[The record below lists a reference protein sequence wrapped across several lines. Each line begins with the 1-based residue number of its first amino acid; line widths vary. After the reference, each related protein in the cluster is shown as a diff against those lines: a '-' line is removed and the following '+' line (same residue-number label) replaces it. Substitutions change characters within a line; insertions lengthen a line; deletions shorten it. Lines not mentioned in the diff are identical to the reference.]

1 MSSKPDVVATK
12 QPTGERAVVP
22 GAVPAKKERRSK
34 QPAPSSTSTIPKATN
49 DTVATKQPTGERA
62 VVPGA
67 VPAMKERRSKQPAPS
82 SNTKASNSMV
92 ATKQPTGE
100 RAVVPGA
107 VPAMKERRSKQPAPS
122 STSSPVPKATNDT
135 VATKRPTGERAVVPG
150 AVPAMKERRSKQPA
164 PSSTSSSV
172 HKANEGLKATK
183 QPTGERAVVPG
194 AVPAVKERRSKQ
206 PLSTASSSNSEGAAS
221 EATKHTIGETAAKP
235 GAVAATKERRS
246 KISPASATAKDGP
259 SNTKKDEKGFGTPSN
274 KQSNLADDVYEVEPE
289 DEVIAVTGNDVISPT
304 SISMYP
310 TDEKQ
315 TFVAAAA
322 DIHDSEVLYKP
333 ESFTKPESIVFE
345 GDRSLKM
352 KDLYDIPDEELAV
365 AVEVIDDEEIVDAE
379 EIDLDKQKEKMKKYK
394 IIAGVVI
401 VVVVVIVAVL
411 AYFLTQDE
419 ATDTS
424 TPSPTASPTSSRRVQ
439 NKAVLEEN
447 VSQASALDDMSSA
460 EYKAFHWI
468 SEEDKSGVQSTDQN
482 FLQRYVLA
490 ELFYATGGENWG
502 TDCYPN
508 YTSACNEV
516 DFLDVANEC
525 KWHGV
530 ICDDSGAVTELH
542 VG

>member
-1 MSSKPDVVATK
+1 
-12 QPTGERAVVP
+12 
-22 GAVPAKKERRSK
+22 
-34 QPAPSSTSTIPKATN
+34 
-49 DTVATKQPTGERA
+49 
-62 VVPGA
+62 
-67 VPAMKERRSKQPAPS
+67 
-82 SNTKASNSMV
+82 
-92 ATKQPTGE
+92 
-100 RAVVPGA
+100 
-107 VPAMKERRSKQPAPS
+107 
-122 STSSPVPKATNDT
+122 
-135 VATKRPTGERAVVPG
+135 
-150 AVPAMKERRSKQPA
+150 MKERRSKQPA

-206 PLSTASSSNSEGAAS
+206 PFSTASSSNSEGATS
-221 EATKHTIGETAAKP
+221 EATKQTVGETVVKP
-235 GAVAATKERRS
+235 GAVVATKERRS
-246 KISPASATAKDGP
+246 KVSPASATAKDGP
-259 SNTKKDEKGFGTPSN
+259 SNTKKDEKDFSSPSN
-274 KQSNLADDVYEVEPE
+274 KQSNLADDGYEVEPE
-289 DEVIAVTGNDVISPT
+289 DEVIAGTGNDVILPT

-310 TDEKQ
+310 ADEKH

-401 VVVVVIVAVL
+401 FVVVVIAAVL

-419 ATDTS
+419 AADNS

-439 NKAVLEEN
+439 NKAFLEDEL
-447 VSQASALDDMSSA
+447 SQASALDDISSA

-468 SEEDKSGVQSTDQN
+468 SEQDKSGVQSTDQN
-482 FLQRYVLA
+482 FLQRFVLA
-490 ELFYATGGENWG
+490 EFFYATGGENWG
-502 TDCYPN
+502 TDCYGNATP
-508 YTSACNEV
+508 TCNAV
-516 DFLDVANEC
+516 DFLNVANEC
-525 KWHGV
+525 EWHGV

>member
-92 ATKQPTGE
+92 
-100 RAVVPGA
+100 
-107 VPAMKERRSKQPAPS
+107 
-122 STSSPVPKATNDT
+122 
-135 VATKRPTGERAVVPG
+135 
-150 AVPAMKERRSKQPA
+150 
-164 PSSTSSSV
+164 
-172 HKANEGLKATK
+172 ATK

-447 VSQASALDDMSSA
+447 VSQASALDDISSA

-490 ELFYATGGENWG
+490 ELFYATSGENWG

-508 YTSACNEV
+508 DARACNEV